1 MFDPQIPSRYIDSH
15 YEPGDR
21 LAVLLINRQTGDI
34 KHEFDSAEFLASP
47 RYQAHLRAANAQGAD
62 VYLTVNAL
70 NPDARRRTKA
80 DVAAIR
86 HLYLDIDEG
95 GPAALSLLLAS
106 PDVPK
111 PHSVLESSPGKYQV
125 LWQVENFS
133 AQQAETVVRGL
144 ARQFGG
150 DPAVWD
156 TARVLRLPGF
166 RNHKYDTPHYVAEI
180 PHSAPPYRLRPL
192 DFPAF
197 PESAPQATEAGNVP
211 PCRQAGYA
219 HHSQSERDWAF
230 ANRALERGEDPA
242 VIKQEIA
249 AFRHDKHNPAYYAGR
264 TVDRAQTERNRST
277 APRHPRPGNSHG
289 PDF

>member
-1 MFDPQIPSRYIDSH
+1 MFDPEIPSRYIEAH
-15 YEPGDR
+15 YEPSDR
-21 LAVLLINRQTGDI
+21 LAVVLINRETGAI
-34 KHEFDSAEFLASP
+34 KHEFGSAEFLASP
-47 RYQAHLRAANAQGAD
+47 RYQAHLRAANAHGAD

-70 NPDARRRTKA
+70 NPDAKRRTKT

-95 GPAALSLLLAS
+95 GPAALNKLLF
-106 PDVPK
+106 DRDMPK

-133 AQQAETVVRGL
+133 PQHAETVVRGL
-144 ARQFGG
+144 ARQFGADAG
-150 DPAVWD
+150 VWD

-166 RNHKYDTPHYVAEI
+166 RNHKYETPHYVVEV
-180 PHSAPPYRLRPL
+180 PNSQPPYRLRPL

-197 PESAPQATEAGNVP
+197 PESAPRAVEHVDGTPYRHAGS
-211 PCRQAGYA
+211 

-230 ANRALERGEDPA
+230 ANRALDRGEDPA
-242 VIKQEIA
+242 VIKQKIA
-249 AFRHDKHNPAYYAGR
+249 SFRHDKHNPASYAER
-264 TVDRAQTERNRST
+264 TVDKAQTARNSSPAR
-277 APRHPRPGNSHG
+277 PLRRPGNTQG